1 MEYTIPLALQDYMT
15 VIFSALGLTLLTRMI
30 SSIDRDLGRMALIGM
45 VMVVT
50 GGVFKATGKLV
61 IAAGGP
67 TLDWLY
73 HGLFP
78 LIAPG
83 FTIFVWAL
91 YQVRR
96 HFRDQ
101 APLKRP
107 WLVPLVL
114 IALFGAGSIALGAA
128 GGPWR
133 VVLIMQ
139 ATLANIVMLVMLAVA
154 AWRREL
160 RGAAVLFMV
169 TLTVVLVMS
178 QLARMPITDIRI
190 VWFEQITQTIAQALF
205 AFAAWQ
211 YGQVMTNSY
220 RQRLALQT
228 A

>member
-15 VIFSALGLTLLTRMI
+15 VIFSALGLVLLTRMI
-30 SSIDRDLGRMALIGM
+30 NSIDRDLGRMALIGM
-45 VMVVT
+45 ILIVT

-83 FTIFVWAL
+83 FTIFVWSL

-96 HFRDQ
+96 HFRDE
-101 APLKRP
+101 ASLKRP

-139 ATLANIVMLVMLAVA
+139 ATLANIFMLIMLAVA
-154 AWRREL
+154 AWRRDM
-160 RGAAVLFMV
+160 RGTAVLFML

-178 QLARMPITDIRI
+178 QMAQIPFSNIGM
-190 VWFEQITQTIAQALF
+190 VWFAQISQTIAQALF
-205 AFAAWQ
+205 VIAAWQ
-211 YGQVMTNSY
+211 YGEVMTSSY
-220 RQRLALQT
+220 RQRLSLQT